1 MDVFSESAKKS
12 TTSSTRVN
20 SKATFITAM
29 VGTSTQTE
37 TITLAIGSK
46 ASGQVTENSL
56 TKVVEYMK
64 DNGSL
69 ASSSEKRERAICEK
83 HVYIHYRSE

>member
-37 TITLAIGSK
+37 TTTSVIGLMEN
-46 ASGQVTENSL
+46 GQAGVN
-56 TKVVEYMK
+56 
-64 DNGSL
+64 
-69 ASSSEKRERAICEK
+69 
-83 HVYIHYRSE
+83 